1 MRRPALKKGGSKSA
15 NAASRRR
22 VFRIIRIMLIIGLF
36 CPVFFAIA
44 EKISRKLTF
53 MLLCGT
59 RTRLRECD
67 LVCEITV
74 QSLPLHP
81 R

>member
-1 MRRPALKKGGSKSA
+1 MHLRRPALKKGGSI
-15 NAASRRR
+15 
-22 VFRIIRIMLIIGLF
+22 RIIRIMLNLLF
-36 CPVFFAIA
+36 NVINDLAKTLCRNAQ
-44 EKISRKLTF
+44 KRHKNLTKSVS
-53 MLLCGT
+53 CGT

-74 QSLPLHP
+74 QSLSLHL